1 MTREGKTVGRHTI
14 VAPFA
19 GIIRSRFNGSAAL
32 LRDTLSLCD
41 SDPGT
46 AGWLPATSVRRNPK
60 TPRLPR
66 QDLRSVHN
74 LNLTPNPGVLFAA
87 FARNALF

>member
-1 MTREGKTVGRHTI
+1 MAVTLVT
-14 VAPFA
+14 PFA

-41 SDPGT
+41 SAFGT

-60 TPRLPR
+60 TAPPSR
-66 QDLRSVHN
+66 QD
-74 LNLTPNPGVLFAA
+74 PGRQRAAALIQVGASRCDDRFASA
-87 FARNALF
+87 W

>member
-1 MTREGKTVGRHTI
+1 MAATL

-60 TPRLPR
+60 TARPSR
-66 QDLRSVHN
+66 QYPETQRSAA
-74 LNLTPNPGVLFAA
+74 LIGLAA
-87 FARNALF
+87 FCAGEKN